1 MFSKYGK
8 LIQKKS
14 KDHQVFA
21 ISLENFNKIGVKTHP
36 ECVKPLDE
44 KRVDSILI
52 DQENIHYETGSYRLP
67 GSLIV
72 AAVPKKGSV
81 YCNNNYILL
90 DGRHRY
96 LAAKQLSFDVDFT
109 VEVLRFA
116 NYDEMKEEFY
126 RINKQQ
132 TIPQYKL
139 KNDME
144 VSEAVDR
151 MTIERPELVEYA
163 DSIKD
168 RLTEDDIRAEI
179 ETADQLFD
187 LLLDLTDALDLQKE
201 KLINEDTIR
210 DLERETS
217 QNSSKLT
224 TERLADALREAGV
237 PGV

>member
-1 MFSKYGK
+1 MFSQYGK

-52 DQENIHYETGSYRLP
+52 DQENIHYETGAYRLP

-81 YCNNNYILL
+81 HFNNNYILL

-96 LAAKQLSFDVDFT
+96 KAAQQLSFDIDFT
-109 VEVLRFA
+109 VEVMRFD
-116 NYDEMKEEFY
+116 NYDDMKEEFY

-132 TIPQYKL
+132 TVPLYKL

-151 MTIERPELVEYA
+151 ITIEHPELIEYA
-163 DSIKD
+163 ESIKD
-168 RLTEDDIRAEI
+168 RLTEDDIRDEI
-179 ETADQLFD
+179 ETAEQLFD
-187 LLLDLTDALDLQKE
+187 LLLDITDALDLQKE
-201 KLINEDTIR
+201 KLIDEDTIR
-210 DLERETS
+210 DLERETTAGGT
-217 QNSSKLT
+217 KLT
-224 TERLADALREAGV
+224 TERIADALREVGV
-237 PGV
+237 PNV